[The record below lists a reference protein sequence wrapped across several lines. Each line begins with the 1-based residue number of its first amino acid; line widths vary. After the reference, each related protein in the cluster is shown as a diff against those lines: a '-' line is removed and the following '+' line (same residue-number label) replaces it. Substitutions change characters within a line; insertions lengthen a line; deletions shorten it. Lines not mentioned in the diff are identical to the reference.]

1 MNDSSGDSNPGH
13 APQSTNAFEVEQGKV
28 ARRSIVLES
37 IGILAIATVATVSLA
52 SSWRRWA
59 HPTIDSGRELH
70 IPWRLS
76 EGAVLY
82 RDVDNVYG
90 PLSQYFNAGLFRLF
104 GPGMMVLVY
113 ANLVIFCAIV
123 TGAYIAFRRAW
134 GATGALAA
142 CLIFCSVFAFSQL
155 IGPQVFNYALPYA
168 HEVTHGTLVSLILLI
183 CLAQR
188 LETGRIGWT
197 VSSGFCA
204 GLTLVLK
211 PEFMLA
217 AAALTVT
224 ASFLHRR
231 LIGVWP
237 ACDALPYIGSALV
250 PPTAFAIYFGLH
262 FDPAEALLAANR
274 AWTSLWVFPE
284 MLSSQHQIAF
294 SGMDRPWENLRSHAL
309 VTLLAAALLVG
320 LWKLLAL
327 ALRVAQRAG
336 RVAAIS
342 GVTVLAGAVGTR
354 LEWSLAGR
362 CLLPLSLAVLYL
374 SWRRLGREE
383 PKGPTLWRIMLG
395 TLAAAMMARMA
406 LNGRIVQ
413 FGFYQAALAAMVLA
427 AFLSSGAAEAFR
439 GRHSIRVAVAVVAS
453 ALLAPAGFWAAAQSR
468 FYQRLETHRVAEG
481 RDAFWFFTPEIEP
494 SGELLNLV
502 VAELRKLPPETRVLT
517 LPEGSMVNYLARR
530 KSPLRYFQYHSF
542 TTEGG
547 READIVSALSTNPP
561 EIVVILSRGL
571 DDFGVKRYGESDGA
585 GKRIIEWVD
594 GNYEITHHFGG
605 DPLDLANQRGAY
617 ILRLRERARK
627 PAASTPQ

>member
-1 MNDSSGDSNPGH
+1 MNDSSGDPTPGH
-13 APQSTNAFEVEQGKV
+13 APPSTSAFEVAPRTV

-37 IGILAIATVATVSLA
+37 IGILAIAAVATASLGA
-52 SSWRRWA
+52 SWRRWA

-104 GPGMMVLVY
+104 GPGMMVLVS
-113 ANLVIFCAIV
+113 ANLVVFSAIV

-155 IGPQVFNYALPYA
+155 IGPQVFTYALPYA
-168 HEVTHGTLVSLILLI
+168 HEVTHGTLVSLILVI
-183 CLAQR
+183 CLVQR

-197 VSSGFCA
+197 VAAGFCA

-224 ASFLHRR
+224 AFLLHRR
-231 LIGVWP
+231 LTGVWP
-237 ACDALPYIGSALV
+237 ACDTLPYFGSAFV

-262 FDPAEALLAANR
+262 FGPSEAILAANR
-274 AWTSLWVFPE
+274 AWTSLLVYPE
-284 MLSSQHQIAF
+284 MLGSQHQIAF

-309 VTLLAAALLVG
+309 VTLLAAALLPG
-320 LWKLLAL
+320 LWTQLAL
-327 ALRVAQRAG
+327 ALRVAH
-336 RVAAIS
+336 RVGCAAAVS
-342 GVTVLAGAVGTR
+342 GVTVLAGAIGTQ

-362 CLLPLSLAVLYL
+362 CLLPLSLAVLCL
-374 SWRRLGREE
+374 SWLRLGREE

-395 TLAAAMMARMA
+395 TLAVVMMARMA

-439 GRHSIRVAVAVVAS
+439 GRQSRRAAVAVVAS
-453 ALLAPAGFWAAAQSR
+453 ALLAPAGFWAATQSR

-481 RDAFWFFTPEIEP
+481 RDAF
-494 SGELLNLV
+494 
-502 VAELRKLPPETRVLT
+502 
-517 LPEGSMVNYLARR
+517 
-530 KSPLRYFQYHSF
+530 
-542 TTEGG
+542 
-547 READIVSALSTNPP
+547 
-561 EIVVILSRGL
+561 
-571 DDFGVKRYGESDGA
+571 
-585 GKRIIEWVD
+585 
-594 GNYEITHHFGG
+594 
-605 DPLDLANQRGAY
+605 
-617 ILRLRERARK
+617 
-627 PAASTPQ
+627 